1 MRRSPAGDGLG
12 EMMKSTSE
20 AVRTRAVDLA
30 HLARHTMDDR
40 DLEREV
46 LEMFVVQSQVYLIRL
61 KDARTADAW
70 RDAAHTIKGAARGIG
85 AWPVAEMA
93 DEVERLSKV
102 DDPEAQRAAIREL
115 DKLVAITN
123 EFIRDFLAGEPR

>member
-1 MRRSPAGDGLG
+1 MGD
-12 EMMKSTSE
+12 MTKSTSE
-20 AVRTRAVDLA
+20 AVRAQAVDLA

-40 DLEREV
+40 DLERSV
-46 LEMFVVQSQVYLIRL
+46 LEMFIVQSQVYLIRL
-61 KDARTADAW
+61 KDAQTADAW

-102 DDPEAQRAAIREL
+102 DDPGAQRAAIREL

>member
-1 MRRSPAGDGLG
+1 MRRSPAGGGLG
-12 EMMKSTSE
+12 DMTKSTSE
-20 AVRTRAVDLA
+20 AVRAQAVDLA

-40 DLEREV
+40 DLERSV

-102 DDPEAQRAAIREL
+102 DDPGAQRAAIREL

>member
-12 EMMKSTSE
+12 DMTKSTSE
-20 AVRTRAVDLA
+20 AVRAQAVDLA